1 MRYDVVIIGAGAAGF
16 ACALTLGSA
25 NDKFDWAK
33 DKKYLILD
41 DNKSDLNVG
50 KYFNVAGVDSGIN
63 GVDLLL
69 KMKKQLERYKD
80 VELKD
85 EKATKIENLGEYFKI
100 TTENSTYEASI
111 VVLATGLHKFDIECE
126 GVNVKDNIFVPKP
139 NNIYLENSNNLISKN
154 LYVAGLAS
162 GVPTMFS
169 CASGDGAKVA
179 CDIFKLWSGKIAVV
193 HDVKS

>member
-1 MRYDVVIIGAGAAGF
+1 MRYDVIIIGAGAAGF
-16 ACALTLGSA
+16 GCALTLGSA

-63 GVDLLL
+63 GIDLLL
-69 KMKKQLERYKD
+69 KMKKQLEIYKD
-80 VELKD
+80 IELKD
-85 EKATKIENLGEYFKI
+85 EKATKIENLGEYFKV
-100 TTENSTYEASI
+100 TTQNSTYEASI
-111 VVLATGLHKFDIECE
+111 VVLATGLHKFVIECE
-126 GVNVKDNIFVPKP
+126 GVIIKDNIFVPKP

-162 GVPTMFS
+162 GVPTMLDFL
-169 CASGDGAKVA
+169 K
-179 CDIFKLWSGKIAVV
+179 KE
-193 HDVKS
+193 

>member
-16 ACALTLGSA
+16 GCALTLGSA

-69 KMKKQLERYKD
+69 KMK
-80 VELKD
+80 
-85 EKATKIENLGEYFKI
+85 
-100 TTENSTYEASI
+100 NS
-111 VVLATGLHKFDIECE
+111 
-126 GVNVKDNIFVPKP
+126 
-139 NNIYLENSNNLISKN
+139 
-154 LYVAGLAS
+154 
-162 GVPTMFS
+162 
-169 CASGDGAKVA
+169 
-179 CDIFKLWSGKIAVV
+179 
-193 HDVKS
+193 

>member
-69 KMKKQLERYKD
+69 KMKKQLEIYKD

-100 TTENSTYEASI
+100 TTENSTFEASI
-111 VVLATGLHKFDIECE
+111 FCQLLLIVPFFFLTLAIIHF
-126 GVNVKDNIFVPKP
+126 IF
-139 NNIYLENSNNLISKN
+139 S
-154 LYVAGLAS
+154 
-162 GVPTMFS
+162 F
-169 CASGDGAKVA
+169 
-179 CDIFKLWSGKIAVV
+179 IFTPLN
-193 HDVKS
+193 KSL